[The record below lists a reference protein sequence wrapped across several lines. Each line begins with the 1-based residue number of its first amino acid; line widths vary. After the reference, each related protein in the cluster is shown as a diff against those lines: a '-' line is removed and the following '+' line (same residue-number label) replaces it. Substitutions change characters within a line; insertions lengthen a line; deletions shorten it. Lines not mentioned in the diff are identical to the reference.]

1 MRLNNIMLG
10 SDPEL
15 FIVNN
20 KTGKVVSSIGIIPGK
35 KGEAYRS
42 PDMPKGY
49 GLQIDNIL
57 AEFNIPPT
65 SKRIEWIDSMN
76 YMKNYI
82 RDYVKKV
89 NPDYDIMNV
98 SSAYVDESQ
107 LQSEEAKEFG
117 CMPDYNAY
125 TEEENPKPEGE
136 RGNLRSSGVHI
147 HLSYDNPNIN
157 TSLELIKY
165 FDLYLGI
172 PSVVLDPDKERR
184 KLYGKAGSFR
194 LCPYGFEYRSLG
206 GYFLCN
212 DEMIEFMWNGAKKAI
227 EAYKMGIQRP
237 SDDIIQSI
245 INNSDVEKAK
255 VLIEK
260 YNLL

>member
-15 FIVNN
+15 FIVNK
-20 KTGKVVSSIGIIPGK
+20 KTGKVVSSIGLIPGK
-35 KGEAYRS
+35 KGEAYKS
-42 PDMPKGY
+42 SDMPDGY

-65 SKRIEWIDSMN
+65 SNRSNWLDSMN
-76 YMKNYI
+76 YMKKYI
-82 RDYVKKV
+82 RDYVQKK
-89 NPDYDIMNV
+89 NPDLDIMNA
-98 SSAYVDESQ
+98 SSAYVDEDQ

-125 TEEENPKPEGE
+125 TEDENPKPEGE
-136 RGNLRSSGVHI
+136 KTNLRSCGIHI
-147 HLSYDNPNIN
+147 HMSYDNPNIQ

-165 FDLYLGI
+165 FDLYLGV

-206 GYFLCN
+206 GYFLSS
-212 DEMIEFMWNGAKKAI
+212 DEMIDFMWTGAKKAI
-227 EAYKMGIQRP
+227 EAYKMNLDRP
-237 SDDIIQSI
+237 KGSVVQDV
-245 INNSDVEKAK
+245 INNSDVEGAK

>member
-65 SKRIEWIDSMN
+65 NKKSEWIDSMN

-82 RDYVKKV
+82 RDYVKKI

-98 SSAYVDESQ
+98 SSSYVDDNQ

-136 RGNLRSSGVHI
+136 RGNLRSTGQMTARI
-147 HLSYDNPNIN
+147 YGNIN
-157 TSLELIKY
+157 
-165 FDLYLGI
+165 
-172 PSVVLDPDKERR
+172 
-184 KLYGKAGSFR
+184 
-194 LCPYGFEYRSLG
+194 
-206 GYFLCN
+206 
-212 DEMIEFMWNGAKKAI
+212 
-227 EAYKMGIQRP
+227 
-237 SDDIIQSI
+237 
-245 INNSDVEKAK
+245 
-255 VLIEK
+255 
-260 YNLL
+260 